1 MGRVAGHRLI
11 VVAGVVVASEALPVL
26 GHDLG
31 DAAAAFRQDLQPE
44 QHGPEAVFLTD
55 VIAAG
60 AEALFTAEGDATG
73 IEQVAEELPTR
84 GGLVALDPQLLGH
97 HINGC
102 TGGHRSRHTRQAGGV
117 SRHHRRIG
125 REHGQAVA
133 GIHEAL
139 VAQNHVAVAIA
150 IAGGT
155 EAMGITVEQQIGQL
169 VGIGEVRVGMTTAE
183 VLEGDAV
190 AHAAGRS
197 TQQTLEHAAGVGT
210 GDGVHGVEGQRE
222 IAADQIGDAIEI
234 EQLLHQRHEVI
245 DAVDHLHLHRT
256 DAEAAGSIDGDRRRF
271 EDRVLLKGLGALEH
285 RVGEAGRRR
294 PAVGTVHLH
303 AEVPIRA
310 AGVVACRED
319 DAADGLTLA
328 DQVGGRGGG
337 KDAAGGDDHLAEAMG
352 GPHAQDHVDGTTVAV
367 AAVAPQHQG
376 SPLHTGEGAEH
387 GLHEALEVV
396 RRFELLAALAQSGR
410 AGLLIGEGSVQ
421 AHLTLRRFHRGR
433 GGHHEEWDYAE
444 RKHGMTVAA

>member
-1 MGRVAGHRLI
+1 M
-11 VVAGVVVASEALPVL
+11 
-26 GHDLG
+26 
-31 DAAAAFRQDLQPE
+31 
-44 QHGPEAVFLTD
+44 
-55 VIAAG
+55 
-60 AEALFTAEGDATG
+60 
-73 IEQVAEELPTR
+73 
-84 GGLVALDPQLLGH
+84 
-97 HINGC
+97 
-102 TGGHRSRHTRQAGGV
+102 
-117 SRHHRRIG
+117 
-125 REHGQAVA
+125 
-133 GIHEAL
+133 
-139 VAQNHVAVAIA
+139 AQNHVAVAIA

-319 DAADGLTLA
+319 DAADGLALA
-328 DQVGGRGGG
+328 DQVRGRWGG
-337 KDAAGGDDHLAEAMG
+337 KDAAGGDDHLAEAVG
-352 GPHAQDHVDGTTVAV
+352 RAHAQDHVDGATVAV
-367 AAVAPQHQG
+367 TAVTSQHQRAA
-376 SPLHTGEGAEH
+376 LNTGQGAEDRFH
-387 GLHEALEVV
+387 KALQIV
-396 RRFELLAALAQSGR
+396 RLLELLAAFAQPGC
-410 AGLLIGEGSVQ
+410 AGLLI
-421 AHLTLRRFHRGR
+421 R
-433 GGHHEEWDYAE
+433 E
-444 RKHGMTVAA
+444 RCV